1 MNDPLA
7 DIMKMTKKFAKPPSQ
22 GQIRKAQ
29 DDLDLAR
36 QDLALSK
43 LSYDAKIFNQAC
55 YHIQQSVEKATKAYY
70 KLLGILED
78 TAIRGTSHD
87 TPELFLR
94 MVELPWVKSF
104 VGLGQNMFGT
114 QVVADTSKAQA
125 VIDSKIER
133 AKIARLSSV
142 AINRMLGVIPQ
153 IEKATAPFFPLTN
166 KDLVMASLRLY
177 LLASVT
183 FPHEGYSRYADQVVS
198 PREYTPKLGIVASIK
213 EVWSETET
221 AIAEVQQLI
230 DYSKQ
235 VKASKP
241 RKIRKAPAKKK

>member
-1 MNDPLA
+1 MNDPFG
-7 DIMKMTKKFAKPPSQ
+7 DILKMTEKFAKPPSQ

-36 QDLALSK
+36 QDLTLSK

-78 TAIRGTSHD
+78 KAIRGTSHD
-87 TPELFLR
+87 TPELFLK
-94 MVELPWVKSF
+94 MVELPWVQSF
-104 VGLGQNMFGT
+104 VGLAQNMSGT
-114 QVVADTSKAQA
+114 QVVADTSKAQT
-125 VIDSKIER
+125 VIHSKIER
-133 AKIARLSSV
+133 AKIARISTV
-142 AINRMLGVIPQ
+142 AINKMLGLIPQ

-183 FPHEGYSRYADQVVS
+183 FPHEGYSRYADEVVN

-213 EVWSETET
+213 KVWKETET
-221 AIAEVQQLI
+221 AISEVQQLI
-230 DYSKQ
+230 NYSKQ
-235 VKASKP
+235 IKASKP
-241 RKIRKAPAKKK
+241 KKTKKARARKK

>member
-1 MNDPLA
+1 MNDPFA
-7 DIMKMTKKFAKPPSQ
+7 DILRMTKKFAKPPSQ

-29 DDLDLAR
+29 EDLDLAR
-36 QDLALSK
+36 QDLTLSK

-78 TAIRGTSHD
+78 KAIRGTSHD

-104 VGLGQNMFGT
+104 VGLAQNMSGT

-125 VIDSKIER
+125 VIHSKTER

-142 AINRMLGVIPQ
+142 AINRMLGLIPQ

-183 FPHEGYSRYADQVVS
+183 FSHEGSRYADEVVS
-198 PREYTPKLGIVASIK
+198 PREYTRKLGIVASIRK
-213 EVWSETET
+213 VWNETET

-230 DYSKQ
+230 DHSKQ
-235 VKASKP
+235 IKASKP
-241 RKIRKAPAKKK
+241 KKTKKAPAKKK